1 MNGEKSHLFLNV
13 FIKLSSYDKLL
24 ENLFA
29 QSVSATSTS
38 TESSA
43 SALTPSQPVWTSWK
57 STFDKFDKKWKQIIY
72 AINLFFA
79 SCAIVLVTHII
90 QLFKKQK
97 LFEIFIILSLG
108 VLIYYYALKNP
119 LNISK
124 KMPTYLLL
132 IICIGL
138 NQLPAFYQACQS

>member
-1 MNGEKSHLFLNV
+1 MYI
-13 FIKLSSYDKLL
+13 FILSSNDKLL
-24 ENLFA
+24 TNLLA
-29 QSVSATSTS
+29 QSVSAIS
-38 TESSA
+38 TELSA
-43 SALTPSQPVWTSWK
+43 SVLTPSQPVWTSWK
-57 STFDKFDKKWKQIIY
+57 SIFDKFDKKWKQIIY

-124 KMPTYLLL
+124 KMATYLLL

-138 NQLPAFYQACQS
+138 NLLPAFYQECQSKQRN

>member
-1 MNGEKSHLFLNV
+1 MYLFL
-13 FIKLSSYDKLL
+13 LSSYDKLL
-24 ENLFA
+24 TNLFA
-29 QSVSATSTS
+29 QSVSAKS

-72 AINLFFA
+72 AIYLIFA

-90 QLFKKQK
+90 QLFKEQK
-97 LFEIFIILSLG
+97 PFDIFIILSLG

-124 KMPTYLLL
+124 KMPTYFLL

-138 NQLPAFYQACQS
+138 NQHFIKHANHSREIK

>member
-13 FIKLSSYDKLL
+13 SIKLSSYDKLL
-24 ENLFA
+24 TNLFA
-29 QSVSATSTS
+29 QSVSATS

-57 STFDKFDKKWKQIIY
+57 STLDKFDKKWKQIIY
-72 AINLFFA
+72 AIYLFFA

-97 LFEIFIILSLG
+97 PFEIFIILSLG
-108 VLIYYYALKNP
+108 VLRIRV
-119 LNISK
+119 
-124 KMPTYLLL
+124 
-132 IICIGL
+132 
-138 NQLPAFYQACQS
+138 